1 MLLKTLE
8 LQGFKSFP
16 DKTVLRF
23 DRGATVIVGPNGSG
37 KSNISDAMK
46 WVLGELSSKSLRGNR
61 MEDVIF
67 GGTDTRRQM
76 GYAEVCVTFDNSEQ
90 AGARLGSEFD
100 EVSITRRY
108 YRAGESEYYINKK
121 PVRLRD
127 IHELFLNTGIG
138 REGYSIIGQGRIA
151 EIISQK
157 SEDRRA
163 VFEEAAGISKYR
175 FQKTEAE
182 KKLLGV
188 EDNLQRVQDI
198 LAELTA
204 RVGPLEK
211 DAEKAKIYLSLY
223 AEKKQL
229 DVSLW
234 LFDMELLRV
243 RIETLKADFLRAK
256 DDYDRAGE
264 ALTDLENRSD
274 RLYQLAQ
281 ENKAQMEHLAEELTN
296 IQARRLAAQSDIK
309 VQENEIAHIDE
320 QLAANKQGQ
329 AQRADFLEQAR
340 RELAALHAQAQ
351 VLQQQREQA
360 QQALAESSAAT
371 DAKDAEIDR
380 TFLQLSHTEEQIAA
394 AAARQAQAYGALAV
408 LEDTKANRT
417 QRKEELQNTTEKLE
431 QDMALLQQRC
441 EKAKEAVQT
450 YKNKTEQSN
459 AQLAARQQ
467 EYNACDVQRS
477 QLAAQQNELYLSHTE
492 KKNRVE
498 ALTRMEE
505 LFEGYARSVRFIMHA
520 YTAGKLPADAVLYGP
535 VSQLITV
542 EQRYA
547 TAIETA
553 FGANMQNIVV
563 RDEFAAKAAIRYLKE
578 QNGGRATFYPLQTVR
593 AKPAGNY
600 SAAQNIPG
608 FLGEASAHVQCD
620 PQYRQVIDAM
630 IGRILV
636 ADTIES
642 AAKVAKALGYSV
654 RVVTLDGQQ
663 VNAGGSF
670 TGGSL
675 RQDSGLL
682 TRTAQIESLR
692 KQAADLL
699 QQIEQVQQQTQTL
712 AEQMQALQ
720 TQIDTEQMQLQ
731 MLQTLEQAEQTQL
744 QVLQAQIEADREQ
757 LAVLSAQRASLDDE
771 TAAYHT
777 EHARLQGIADAAQA
791 EQAQAQQTKQSLLQK
806 RQSLA
811 EELATLQRTQN
822 RQQVHAAELQK
833 DADAAALAVSQME
846 QSIQASEEKCLAAGT
861 EQQTLTQRRQDCLA
875 EIQASRDAIEQQNA
889 AQHDIE
895 TQRAEAQ
902 AKSLEYEQRQTQQ
915 RELIRE
921 KTHEKELL
929 LRQYTKA
936 EANHTAAQNE
946 KDKRTGA
953 MWDEYELTLSAA
965 LCLEYPPLT
974 EEQRPAAAAR
984 LGELKAKIKQL
995 GTVHVG
1001 AIEEY
1006 AQVKQRY
1013 DFLSEQVNDLQT
1025 SKADLAEIICRL
1037 EEEMRTRFTHSFAQV
1052 NAAFRDVF
1060 RELFGGGHAELQMTE
1075 PENPLGSGIQINVAP
1090 PGKIIKNLMLLS
1102 GGEQAFVA
1110 IALYFALL
1118 RVNPAPFCILDEIEA
1133 ALDEVNVDKFASYL
1147 KRHSDRTQYIVITH
1161 RRGTMEM
1168 ADRLYG
1174 VTMQEKGISTVL
1186 SIDLDQVG
1194 KYLK

>member
-1 MLLKTLE
+1 M
-8 LQGFKSFP
+8 
-16 DKTVLRF
+16 
-23 DRGATVIVGPNGSG
+23 
-37 KSNISDAMK
+37 
-46 WVLGELSSKSLRGNR
+46 
-61 MEDVIF
+61 
-67 GGTDTRRQM
+67 
-76 GYAEVCVTFDNSEQ
+76 
-90 AGARLGSEFD
+90 
-100 EVSITRRY
+100 
-108 YRAGESEYYINKK
+108 
-121 PVRLRD
+121 
-127 IHELFLNTGIG
+127 
-138 REGYSIIGQGRIA
+138 
-151 EIISQK
+151 
-157 SEDRRA
+157 
-163 VFEEAAGISKYR
+163 
-175 FQKTEAE
+175 
-182 KKLLGV
+182 
-188 EDNLQRVQDI
+188 
-198 LAELTA
+198 
-204 RVGPLEK
+204 
-211 DAEKAKIYLSLY
+211 
-223 AEKKQL
+223 
-229 DVSLW
+229 
-234 LFDMELLRV
+234 
-243 RIETLKADFLRAK
+243 
-256 DDYDRAGE
+256 
-264 ALTDLENRSD
+264 
-274 RLYQLAQ
+274 
-281 ENKAQMEHLAEELTN
+281 
-296 IQARRLAAQSDIK
+296 
-309 VQENEIAHIDE
+309 
-320 QLAANKQGQ
+320 
-329 AQRADFLEQAR
+329 
-340 RELAALHAQAQ
+340 
-351 VLQQQREQA
+351 
-360 QQALAESSAAT
+360 
-371 DAKDAEIDR
+371 
-380 TFLQLSHTEEQIAA
+380 
-394 AAARQAQAYGALAV
+394 
-408 LEDTKANRT
+408 
-417 QRKEELQNTTEKLE
+417 
-431 QDMALLQQRC
+431 
-441 EKAKEAVQT
+441 
-450 YKNKTEQSN
+450 
-459 AQLAARQQ
+459 
-467 EYNACDVQRS
+467 
-477 QLAAQQNELYLSHTE
+477 
-492 KKNRVE
+492 
-498 ALTRMEE
+498 
-505 LFEGYARSVRFIMHA
+505 
-520 YTAGKLPADAVLYGP
+520 
-535 VSQLITV
+535 
-542 EQRYA
+542 
-547 TAIETA
+547 
-553 FGANMQNIVV
+553 
-563 RDEFAAKAAIRYLKE
+563 
-578 QNGGRATFYPLQTVR
+578 
-593 AKPAGNY
+593 
-600 SAAQNIPG
+600 
-608 FLGEASAHVQCD
+608 
-620 PQYRQVIDAM
+620 
-630 IGRILV
+630 
-636 ADTIES
+636 
-642 AAKVAKALGYSV
+642 
-654 RVVTLDGQQ
+654 
-663 VNAGGSF
+663 
-670 TGGSL
+670 
-675 RQDSGLL
+675 
-682 TRTAQIESLR
+682 
-692 KQAADLL
+692 
-699 QQIEQVQQQTQTL
+699 
-712 AEQMQALQ
+712 
-720 TQIDTEQMQLQ
+720 
-731 MLQTLEQAEQTQL
+731 
-744 QVLQAQIEADREQ
+744 
-757 LAVLSAQRASLDDE
+757 
-771 TAAYHT
+771 
-777 EHARLQGIADAAQA
+777 QGIADAAQA

-846 QSIQASEEKCLAAGT
+846 QSIQASEEKCLAAGA